1 MAVTGE
7 PEAKVGLHSSLHG
20 QQQACGHIYTYMC
33 VFVFVCAFLCV
44 CVYVCVSVCV
54 CVCVYVCVR
63 FLRICVY
70 VCVSVCVCVCVYVC
84 VCVCVCVLRL
94 HLCVFACVCKQVHT
108 SSVTHSQMDTAPCHR
123 SEGGAAATL
132 PECRRRVLQTKG
144 SGCVEMSTW

>member
-44 CVYVCVSVCV
+44 
-54 CVCVYVCVR
+54 
-63 FLRICVY
+63 CVY